1 LHIGENFWGDNLPN
15 IFGNLNQ
22 LETFEMSKTEVEGQ
36 IPSSLF
42 SIPAIQNVYMSETK
56 LAGAIPAAFGNAE
69 KLKLFHVNDSPSIT
83 GPIPPVGLGRLENL
97 EEFLVQGTGV
107 TGSMPDSICAL
118 RTDHRLDHLE
128 ADCEGGAPVIQCQ
141 FPDCCTMCYSS

>member
-1 LHIGENFWGDNLPN
+1 LHIGENFWGGSLPN

-22 LETFEMSKTEVEGQ
+22 LEVFQMSKTEFTGQ

-42 SIPAIQNVYMSETK
+42 SIPAIQNVFMSETK
-56 LAGAIPAAFGNAE
+56 LSGAIPSAFGNAE
-69 KLKLFHVNDSPSIT
+69 KLKRFHVNDSPSIT
-83 GPIPPVGLGRLENL
+83 GPIPPVGLGRLQNL

-107 TGSMPDSICAL
+107 TGSMPASICAL

-128 ADCEGGAPVIQCQ
+128 ADCAGVPPGIQCQ
-141 FPDCCTMCYSS
+141 FPDCCTMCY